1 MVGAAVAA
9 GGARVVS
16 NELDKQVL
24 PVTAAK
30 AAQEPPN
37 PQLAMDIATLPP
49 ATVLGS
55 TMAASKAAMAGTVA
69 ATTADGTVAATPG
82 TVDPQRR
89 KLPQL
94 RCRPTDGPFRGR
106 SALRQYSP
114 GTG

>member
-1 MVGAAVAA
+1 MTAAVGAALAGA

-24 PVTAAK
+24 RVTGAK

-55 TMAASKAAMAGTVA
+55 TMAASKAATAGTVA
-69 ATTADGTVAATPG
+69 ALTADGTVTPTPG
-82 TVDPQRR
+82 TVAPAAA
-89 KLPQL
+89 K
-94 RCRPTDGPFRGR
+94 
-106 SALRQYSP
+106 SASGQVSAD
-114 GTG
+114 